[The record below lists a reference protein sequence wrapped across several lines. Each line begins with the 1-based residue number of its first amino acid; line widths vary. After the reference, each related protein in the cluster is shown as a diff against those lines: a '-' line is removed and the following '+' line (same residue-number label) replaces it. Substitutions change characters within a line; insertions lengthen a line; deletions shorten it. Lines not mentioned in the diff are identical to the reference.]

1 MDEIIFNI
9 HYNKNKVQIPHKKG
23 ESLEIPFKNFANTQK
38 TRLEDFV
45 FLYKTSIINY
55 KSSRAGSKD
64 LNNFF
69 FSNKEKKSFNIY
81 AYLVKPTEKKK
92 NIVQQSKSSNS
103 EQSQTQSQTQD
114 DETKVTNAEEIQKN
128 KYYNDIICP
137 ECETSAIIDIIDSN
151 TEKNLL
157 KFNIY
162 NCDNFHFLTN
172 NKFNMYDDFYCRNS
186 DKCAL
191 CSSFQYQLTPPDN
204 KLYMCSCGIKV
215 CPSCIK
221 GHVEPGHEKIIYN
234 DKNYYCL
241 NHQKK
246 YSSYCLDCNSNLC
259 ESCKDPHK
267 NHECFE
273 YNTLK
278 PRAEDIKNFGE
289 NIESH
294 KTNLKNFIDYFK
306 KLFDETL
313 NTVESY
319 LKSYILIEEALL
331 SRYKNGFINFQ
342 LLRNLNNNK
351 IFNNPIFQLMEKEIK
366 SSKHIV
372 EKFTYLIDIYNDI
385 IKIINDKKDIKNIK
399 RSKEESIKINTINL
413 KYKVDNVSSINK
425 YIKLFDPV
433 FVKNNKDKLSV
444 QINNEKQ
451 KELSVYFENKKNLH
465 EIDVVL
471 TEDKD
476 NVVTDMSYMLNNCK
490 NLIKVD
496 LNNFNPMYIT
506 SMEAMF
512 QMCPIKEIPSK
523 IYSFSLPNLTN
534 VRAMFCKCLNIE
546 TVPDLCNI
554 FNKTNRI
561 NDISMLF
568 NGCINLKGIP
578 NFNKWF
584 AQNITDMSY
593 LFNRCKEIEVIDFGK
608 ITSENITNMCGLFNC
623 CENLKSIKNI
633 PSKSKIIEDM
643 SIMFQGC
650 EKLESIEG
658 IDKFNTQYVRDMSG
672 IFSKCHKLNNLPRI
686 GNWKLNNVKE
696 IIGIFNECQSLVK
709 IPDIGSW
716 NMSQIKDASGM
727 FYKCTSLKEVKGIN
741 KWKFGTETS
750 IDNIFD
756 QCSLGNIDKIKK
768 SWRDKK

>member
-9 HYNKNKVQIPHKKG
+9 HYNKNKVPIPHKKG

-38 TRLEDFV
+38 MRLDDFV

-55 KSSRAGSKD
+55 KSSRSGSKD
-64 LNNFF
+64 LNYLF
-69 FSNKEKKSFNIY
+69 FSNKEKKSFSIF
-81 AYLVKPTEKKK
+81 AYLIKPTEKKK
-92 NIVQQSKSSNS
+92 NIVQQKESSIS
-103 EQSQTQSQTQD
+103 EQSQTQSQNQD
-114 DETKVTNAEEIQKN
+114 DETKVTNAEEFQKN

-151 TEKNLL
+151 RELDLL

-162 NCDNFHFLTN
+162 NCDNFHFLQN
-172 NKFNMYDDFYCRNS
+172 NRFNMYDDYYCRNS
-186 DKCAL
+186 DKCNL
-191 CSSFQYQLTPPDN
+191 CSCIQCQLTPPDN
-204 KLYMCSCGIKV
+204 KLFICSCGSKV
-215 CPSCIK
+215 CPSCIRS
-221 GHVEPGHEKIIYN
+221 HTEPGHEKIIYN
-234 DKNYYCL
+234 DKNYYCT

-246 YSSYCLDCNSNLC
+246 YASYCLDCNSNLC
-259 ESCKDPHK
+259 ESCKEPHK

-294 KTNLKNFIDYFK
+294 KKSLKNIVDYFK

-313 NTVESY
+313 ITVESY

-351 IFNNPIFQLMEKEIK
+351 IFNNPIFKLMEKRIE
-366 SSKHIV
+366 SSDNSV
-372 EKFTYLIDIYNDI
+372 EKFDYLRNIY
-385 IKIINDKKDIKNIK
+385 KGIINIINNKKDIKNIK
-399 RSKEESIKINTINL
+399 RNKEENINIINL
-413 KYKVDNVSSINK
+413 NYKVDDVKSVNK

-433 FVKNNKDKLSV
+433 FVKNNKDKFSV
-444 QINNEKQ
+444 KINNEDQ
-451 KELSVYFENKKNLH
+451 KELSVYFENKKNAQ
-465 EIDVVL
+465 EINVIL
-471 TEDKD
+471 TENKE
-476 NVVTDMSYMLNNCK
+476 NAVTDMSYMLNNCK

-496 LNNFNPMYIT
+496 LNKFNPKNIT

-512 QMCPIKEIPSK
+512 QMCPFDEIPS
-523 IYSFSLPNLTN
+523 IISSFSIPNLTN
-534 VRAMFCKCLNIE
+534 VRAMFCKCLKIKKI
-546 TVPDLCNI
+546 PDLCNI
-554 FNKTNRI
+554 FHKTNRI

-568 NGCINLKGIP
+568 NGCINLKEIT
-578 NFNKWF
+578 NFNKWY
-584 AQNITDMSY
+584 APNITDMSY

-633 PSKSKIIEDM
+633 PLKTKNTEDM

-650 EKLESIEG
+650 EKLETIDS
-658 IDKFNTQYVRDMSG
+658 IDKFNTQNVRDMSG
-672 IFSKCHKLNNLPRI
+672 IFSKCHKLKNIPKI
-686 GNWKLNNVKE
+686 GNWKMFNVKE
-696 IIGIFNECQSLVK
+696 IIGLFNECQSLEK
-709 IPDIGSW
+709 IPDLGSW

-727 FYKCTSLKEVKGIN
+727 FYKCSSLKEVKGII
-741 KWKFGTETS
+741 KWKFGTGTS

-756 QCSLGNIDKIKK
+756 QCSLTNIDKIKK
-768 SWRDKK
+768 AWREKK